1 MSFYPTIMT
10 LHIIFAGIWLVT
22 FFLDTIFKNIIKS
35 KLDNPDKQVISLYL
49 RFGNLFGAIGSLGI
63 LITGIIMVNMN
74 PGYGF
79 FDMTANH
86 WLATKQVI
94 MVVILVLIF
103 TSIVPTAKK
112 LRSEIEKNLNENSTE
127 ELKTNLTKMFKVTA
141 SVNGLV
147 ILNLLLALTHRFIG

>member
-10 LHIIFAGIWLVT
+10 LHILSAGIWLVA
-22 FFLDTIFKNIIKS
+22 FFLDIIFKKMIKS
-35 KLDNPDKQVISLYL
+35 KFDTPDKQTVTLYL
-49 RFGNLFGAIGSLGI
+49 LFGNKFGSIGSMGI
-63 LITGIIMVNMN
+63 LITGILMVIMN

-94 MVVILVLIF
+94 MVVILVIIF
-103 TSIVPTAKK
+103 AGIIPTAKK
-112 LRSEIEKNLNENSTE
+112 ITDEISGNAESSTE
-127 ELKTNLTKMFKVTA
+127 LQNNLRKMFKLTA
-141 SVNGLV
+141 SMNGLV